1 MIGAAAGDLIGS
13 YWEFKEEKPGR
24 FEKEFFRKE
33 STITDDTILS
43 IATAE
48 AILGGRP
55 YAEVYKAYCRRY
67 VNFGYGPSFMQ
78 WAHTSDG
85 YTQVNNSW
93 GNGSAMRV
101 SPVGWAFKTP
111 QEVMMEAQ
119 QSASITHAHFEGVK
133 GAQATA
139 LAVYMARVGAGK
151 DQIKAV
157 MSEWFEYDVDLDLEQ
172 YNKEYSFDVSC
183 SGTLPPAIACVLQAD
198 SFKEVINLGLF
209 VGGDSDTLLAIACS
223 IAEPLF
229 GVPIDIREKTE
240 AAISKASPALLGTL
254 HEFERK
260 YGCGK
265 AVESSSLDVM
275 ATLRR
280 IIRKI

>member
-13 YWEFKEEKPGR
+13 YWEFKEEKPGK
-24 FEKEFFRKE
+24 FDKEFFRKE
-33 STITDDTILS
+33 STITDDTVLS

-48 AILGGRP
+48 AILSGRP
-55 YAEVYKAYCRRY
+55 YSEVYKSYCRRY

-111 QEVMMEAQ
+111 QRVMMEAQ
-119 QSASITHAHFEGVK
+119 QSASITHAHFDGVK
-133 GAQATA
+133 GAQAVA

-157 MSEWFEYDVDLDLEQ
+157 MDEWFEYDVEIDLDE
-172 YNKEYSFDVSC
+172 YHKEYSFDVSC
-183 SGTLPPAIACVLQAD
+183 KGTLPPAIACVLQAE
-198 SFKEVINLGLF
+198 SFAEVMMYGKYI
-209 VGGDSDTLLAIACS
+209 GGDTDTLLACAGA

-229 GVPIDIREKTE
+229 GVPVDIREKTE
-240 AAISKASPALLGTL
+240 AAISMASPALLGTL

-260 YGCGK
+260 YGAGK
-265 AVESSSLDVM
+265 AVASSSLDVM
-275 ATLRR
+275 ASLRR